1 MARTRLIDSGQA
13 RPDRECK
20 MVSFPIVDSH
30 VHLYDP
36 GRFPYTWMKDVRKLN
51 RPHLPA
57 DYLAAIGTVSVERIV
72 FVEVWVDKPHQMA
85 EAEWVSGL
93 VESMPQLRGIVASV
107 SLEEGAGIEG
117 DLAQLAGMEHV
128 KAVRRLIQFEPA
140 IDFCLQPGFI
150 EGVRLL
156 AKYDLSFDICVKH
169 HQLANA
175 VELVR
180 RCPEVRFVLDHIG
193 KPPIEAGEFDPWRED
208 LRAMAALPNV
218 CCKISGVIT
227 EADHDNWTREQL
239 RPYLDHAIGAF
250 GIDRVMFGSDWSVS
264 TLTHGY
270 EEWVDIVE
278 WTMSGSSESEMSRL
292 FRDNAISFYRLP

>member
-1 MARTRLIDSGQA
+1 
-13 RPDRECK
+13 
-20 MVSFPIVDSH
+20 MVSFPIVDAH
-30 VHLYDP
+30 VHLYDTA
-36 GRFPYTWMKDVRKLN
+36 RFPYAWMKDVPKLN
-51 RPHLPA
+51 KPHLPA
-57 DYLAAIGTVSVERIV
+57 DYRAAIGSVHVERVV
-72 FVEVWVDKPHQMA
+72 FVEVWVDTPHQLA
-85 EAEWVSGL
+85 EAEWVSSL
-93 VESMPQLRGIVASV
+93 FETTPQLRGIVASV
-107 SLEEGAGIEG
+107 ALEEGAAIESH
-117 DLAQLAGMEHV
+117 LAQLGAMDHV
-128 KAVRRLIQFEPA
+128 KAVRRLIQFEPD

-156 AKYDLSFDICVKH
+156 SKYNLSFDICVKH

-193 KPPIEAGEFDPWRED
+193 KPPIAAGEFDPWRDD
-208 LRAMAALPNV
+208 LRAMASLPNV

-264 TLTHGY
+264 TLTHRY

-278 WTMSGSSESEMSRL
+278 WTMSGSSESEMRKL

>member
-1 MARTRLIDSGQA
+1 
-13 RPDRECK
+13 

-36 GRFPYTWMKDVRKLN
+36 GRFSYPWMKDVPQLSS
-51 RPHLPA
+51 PHLPA
-57 DYLAAIGTVSVERIV
+57 DFQTAIGTISVERIV
-72 FVEVWVDKPHQMA
+72 FVEVGIDKPQQMA

-93 VESMPQLRGIVASV
+93 FETTPQLRGIVASV

-117 DLAQLAGMEHV
+117 DLARLASMEHV
-128 KAVRRLIQFEPA
+128 KAVRRLIQFEPD
-140 IDFCLQPGFI
+140 IEFCLQPGFI

-156 AKYDLSFDICVKH
+156 AKYDLGFDICVLH

-193 KPPIEAGEFDPWRED
+193 KPPIRAGEFDPWRDD
-208 LRAMAALPNV
+208 LRAMASLPNV

-239 RPYLDHAIGAF
+239 RPYLDHTIGAF

-278 WTMSGSSESEMSRL
+278 WTMSGSSESEMKKL